1 MSQNPI
7 QNKLA
12 YFSQGATYRTKKTEG
27 DLSDRSIAFV
37 GDDMSIATQGKI
49 FGVRGV
55 YPGQEEINEDEGNT
69 STKIITTEPLFPVDT
84 NGRPLVGTTISV
96 RFRYTNSYKTAGSN
110 MCLNV
115 NGTGAYNIYYNGSD
129 YVSTTSANTT
139 FCGYANREVVYTFR
153 VDVVSGVE
161 HPRWVFVSHG
171 YESGN
176 TNTIGYQLRH
186 NSSTL
191 PASDKFYR
199 YRLLFTSADGE
210 KYVPANT
217 SSSTNATAS
226 RTVNQRP
233 IDPFGEILYYGSTS
247 SVSAGSN
254 PGATVLWEEYTLSLG
269 YSFNRTGATLVL
281 SYPAPVYIKCTP
293 NPNSDGSAI
302 IDADTPYVQSL
313 PSTNDGKIYI
323 FLGIAYSATSVELM
337 PTHPV
342 YYYDGTGIRIWTGKN
357 IPSRTSELTNDSG
370 FIDSTVLNTAL
381 SGKQDK
387 PIEFTNW
394 FEENFGQ
401 FSEFP
406 TAEETARTLT
416 TEELAAIQDI
426 QTNKYNWESNGTFTI
441 GYWEGNVPYR
451 WITPFMLGSERLVSC
466 IELKKTDDDKY
477 WIDGAYNDFVFSE
490 DLATVATSGS
500 YNDLSDKPNIPTV
513 PNIGT
518 LNTNNSTAQTT
529 SSSESFSSNIN
540 LHKVSKTGS
549 YNDLLDKPTINDGI
563 LTIKQNGN
571 SRGTFTANQAGNSEA
586 DIISIV
592 YGKYT
597 SDGFKQGFPNLN
609 NGWSY
614 LSSPIELET
623 GVLYVDVT
631 TKKVYYYSGLGS
643 TTTGLQEIFSP
654 DLTTY
659 ENVQADWDEPDNTSD
674 AYIWN
679 KPAIPT
685 VGTLNT
691 NNTSALTESSSE
703 SFSGN
708 ISLHKVSKTGS
719 YNDLLNKPT
728 IPTIP
733 DHKTLD
739 GVSLVGSTG
748 DVDKIVFGKLNAN
761 GSFTRYGK
769 VGNEWAMVNVPTNP
783 TARILYIDVFT
794 ELSYY
799 YDTVVSQYKLIGP
812 NPDLSGFLTSETP
825 LSMGTTTG
833 NGNAVTDISVSG
845 HQITLTKGTTF
856 LTASNITGKAD
867 KSAAIGS
874 LSLSLNTTDYKIT
887 LTGTYVDGTPFTV
900 SDVIDLPLE
909 SVVVS
914 GSYDPS
920 TKKVVLT
927 LKNNST
933 IEFSIADLI
942 SGLQSEITSNNKL
955 SADLVEDGTTNKVY
969 TATEQTKLSGIE
981 AGAEV
986 NVQPDWNQTNTSA
999 DDYVKNK
1006 PTLDDVTI
1014 TGALSKIVYGK
1025 KNSSGFIKGTR
1036 NNNGQGFTWL
1046 ANNVTPEEHVLYI
1059 DITNYKGWYYEG
1071 GSYRQLHE
1079 LNLSPYENVQA
1090 DWNETDDS
1098 SDAYIWNKPTIP
1110 SAIEIIDLT

>member
-27 DLSDRSIAFV
+27 DLSNRSIAFV

-55 YPGQEEINEDEGNT
+55 YPGICGNDQAALT
-69 STKIITTEPLFPVDT
+69 TKVITTSPPFPIDT
-84 NGRPLVGTTISV
+84 NGRPLVGTTIAVYFAETDTS
-96 RFRYTNSYKTAGSN
+96 TAKPY
-110 MCLNV
+110 LNV
-115 NGTGAYNIYYNGSD
+115 NGTGEYAIQYGAGTIASKASTSYTGYAGNYIYYWFDWDDS
-129 YVSTTSANTT
+129 
-139 FCGYANREVVYTFR
+139 RET
-153 VDVVSGVE
+153 DKG
-161 HPRWVFVSHG
+161 RWVWLNRSTFQSNTDVEPGRLYGTAYKTGSVALYRNTLAGMTSGG
-171 YESGN
+171 YIES
-176 TNTIGYQLRH
+176 I
-186 NSSTL
+186 
-191 PASDKFYR
+191 
-199 YRLLFTSADGE
+199 
-210 KYVPANT
+210 VT
-217 SSSTNATAS
+217 SSSTGKTKTRNTHGFRLGQWYYNSSTTATSVAANTNITS
-226 RTVNQRP
+226 N
-233 IDPFGEILYYGSTS
+233 ILWLWYTS
-247 SVSAGSN
+247 AYVDCQ
-254 PGATVLWEEYTLSLG
+254 
-269 YSFNRTGATLVL
+269 YSFNSGKTLTGHLPIYLVGTVNSNDNLFYLDATWW
-281 SYPAPVYIKCTP
+281 TQ
-293 NPNSDGSAI
+293 
-302 IDADTPYVQSL
+302 TL
-313 PSTNDGKIYI
+313 PSTEDGKVYVDIGVAYDTYRFIFNGGMNAWEYKDGALRPYSYHRPAATVNDG
-323 FLGIAYSATSVELM
+323 T
-337 PTHPV
+337 
-342 YYYDGTGIRIWTGKN
+342 
-357 IPSRTSELTNDSG
+357 
-370 FIDSTVLNTAL
+370 
-381 SGKQDK
+381 
-387 PIEFTNW
+387 
-394 FEENFGQ
+394 
-401 FSEFP
+401 
-406 TAEETARTLT
+406 
-416 TEELAAIQDI
+416 
-426 QTNKYNWESNGTFTI
+426 
-441 GYWEGNVPYR
+441 
-451 WITPFMLGSERLVSC
+451 
-466 IELKKTDDDKY
+466 
-477 WIDGAYNDFVFSE
+477 
-490 DLATVATSGS
+490 
-500 YNDLSDKPNIPTV
+500 
-513 PNIGT
+513 
-518 LNTNNSTAQTT
+518 
-529 SSSESFSSNIN
+529 
-540 LHKVSKTGS
+540 
-549 YNDLLDKPTINDGI
+549 

-623 GVLYVDVT
+623 GVLYIDVT

-659 ENVQADWDEPDNTSD
+659 ENVQADWDETDNTSD

-679 KPAIPT
+679 KPTIPT

-691 NNTSALTESSSE
+691 NNSTTQTVNSSE
-703 SFSGN
+703 SFSSD

-748 DVDKIVFGKLNAN
+748 NVDKIVFGKLNAN
-761 GSFTRYGK
+761 GSFTRHEK
-769 VGNEWAMVNVPTNP
+769 VGNEWAMVDVLTSPA
-783 TARILYIDVFT
+783 ARILYVDVFT
-794 ELSYY
+794 GLSYY

-812 NPDLSGFLTSETP
+812 NPDLSGFLTSETQ
-825 LSMGTTTG
+825 LSVNGTVTG

-856 LTASNITGKAD
+856 LTASDITGKAD

-955 SADLVEDGTTNKVY
+955 SADLVENGTTNKVY

-1006 PTLDDVTI
+1006 PTLDGVTI

-1025 KNSSGFIKGTR
+1025 KDSNGFVKGTR
-1036 NNNGQGFTWL
+1036 NNNGQGFSWF